1 MEDASVGVSSGEPA
15 GDGEDEIDEFIK
27 KHLDDDEEEPDATH
41 EKLTAKAKQMLG
53 ENNMASGEDRESQ
66 DMLEESLSDSEVSG
80 SFDSE

>member
-1 MEDASVGVSSGEPA
+1 MGVASSEPA
-15 GDGEDEIDEFIK
+15 GEGDDEIDEFIK
-27 KHLDDDEEEPDATH
+27 KHLDDDEDENDAATH

-53 ENNMASGEDRESQ
+53 ENNMASGEDKESQ